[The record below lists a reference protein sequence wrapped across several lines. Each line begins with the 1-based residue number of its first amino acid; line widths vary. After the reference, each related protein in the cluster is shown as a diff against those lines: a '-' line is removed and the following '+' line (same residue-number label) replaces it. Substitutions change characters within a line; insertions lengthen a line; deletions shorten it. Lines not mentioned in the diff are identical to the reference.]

1 MIVEIA
7 ERGSAYIRYRIDERV
22 AGPTVEVGGEGS
34 EVLADVNADDQVIGI
49 EIVDVAVPESIE
61 RARAFA
67 RERGL
72 PFPRDLVAAAR
83 ASAVA

>member
-7 ERGSAYIRYRIDERV
+7 ERGSAYIRYRIGESTE
-22 AGPTVEVGGEGS
+22 GSQIELGGEGS
-34 EVLADVNADDQVIGI
+34 EVLADVNAANEIIGI
-49 EIVDVAVPESIE
+49 EIVDVNIADNVD

-72 PFPRDLVAAAR
+72 PFPRDLVAASR
-83 ASAVA
+83 AIA